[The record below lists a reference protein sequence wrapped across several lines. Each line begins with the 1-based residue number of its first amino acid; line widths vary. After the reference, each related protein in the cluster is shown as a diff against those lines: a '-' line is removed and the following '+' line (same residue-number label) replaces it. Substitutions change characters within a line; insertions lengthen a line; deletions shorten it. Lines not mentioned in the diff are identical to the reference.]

1 MTEIIETE
9 RLILR
14 KIEESDCEFVYSL
27 LNSPGW
33 LKYIGDRGI
42 KDLEDATT
50 YIRDKVLSLY
60 DQHGYGPYGVRT
72 KLNNSLIG
80 FCGLFKR
87 DFLEDADIGFAFL
100 PEHSGKGYA
109 IESAVSVL
117 DNARDVIGLK
127 RVSAITLEGNDRSI
141 NVLKKLGMSFKEKII
156 YPGSGEELLLYSIE
170 LTKYDS

>member
-14 KIEESDCEFVYSL
+14 KIEESDCEFVYKL

-42 KDLEDATT
+42 NNLEDAKI
-50 YIRDKVLSLY
+50 YIREKVVSLY

-109 IESAVSVL
+109 IESAVAVL
-117 DNARDVIGLK
+117 EYARDVIGL
-127 RVSAITLEGNDRSI
+127 RRIIAITLEQNERSI
-141 NVLKKLGMSFKEKII
+141 NVLNKLGMVFERKIQ
-156 YPGSGEELLLYSIE
+156 YPDGGEELIQFSIE
-170 LTKYDS
+170 LKGGHS

>member
-14 KIEESDCEFVYSL
+14 KIEESDCEFVYEL

-33 LKYIGDRGI
+33 LKYIGNRGMNS
-42 KDLEDATT
+42 LEDAKT
-50 YIRDKVLSLY
+50 YIREKAVSLY

-72 KLNNSLIG
+72 KLSNSLIG

-109 IESAVSVL
+109 IESAHAVL
-117 DNARDVIGLK
+117 EHARVVLGLK
-127 RVSAITLEGNDRSI
+127 RVTAITLEENERSI
-141 NVLKKLGMSFKEKII
+141 NVLNKLGMSFKEKII
-156 YPGSGEELLLYSIE
+156 YPGSGEELFLYSIE
-170 LTKYDS
+170 F

>member
-14 KIEESDCEFVYSL
+14 KIEESDCEFVYKL

-42 KDLEDATT
+42 NNLEDAKI
-50 YIRDKVLSLY
+50 YIREKVVSLY

-72 KLNNSLIG
+72 KVNKSLIG

-109 IESAVSVL
+109 IESALAVL
-117 DNARDVIGLK
+117 EYARYAIGLK
-127 RVSAITLEGNDRSI
+127 RILAITLEQNERSI
-141 NVLKKLGMSFKEKII
+141 NVLNKLGMVFERKIK
-156 YPGSGEELLLYSIE
+156 YPDSGEELIQFSIE
-170 LTKYDS
+170 LKGGHS

>member
-14 KIEESDCEFVYSL
+14 KIEESDCEFVYKL

-42 KDLEDATT
+42 NDLEDARN
-50 YIRDKVLSLY
+50 YIREKVVSLY

-109 IESAVSVL
+109 IESAVAVL
-117 DNARDVIGLK
+117 EYARDVIGL
-127 RVSAITLEGNDRSI
+127 RRIIAITLEQNERSI
-141 NVLKKLGMSFKEKII
+141 NVLNKLGMVFERKIQ
-156 YPGSGEELLLYSIE
+156 YPDGGEELIQFSIE
-170 LTKYDS
+170 LKGGHS

>member
-42 KDLEDATT
+42 KNLNDART
-50 YIRDKVLSLY
+50 YIRDIVKILY
-60 DQHGYGPYGVRT
+60 DQRGYGPYGVRT

-109 IESAVSVL
+109 IESASAVVEYAK
-117 DNARDVIGLK
+117 NVIGLK
-127 RVSAITLEGNDRSI
+127 RIIAITLEVNDRSI
-141 NVLKKLGMSFKEKII
+141 NVLKKLRMNFKEKII

-170 LTKYDS
+170 LTNNKS

>member
-42 KDLEDATT
+42 NSLEDAKT
-50 YIRDKVLSLY
+50 YIRDKVVSLY
-60 DQHGYGPYGVRT
+60 DQQGYGPYGVRT

-109 IESAVSVL
+109 IESAVAVL
-117 DNARDVIGLK
+117 EYARDVIGL
-127 RVSAITLEGNDRSI
+127 RRIIAITLEGNDRSI
-141 NVLKKLGMSFKEKII
+141 NILNKLGMSFKEKII

>member
-42 KDLEDATT
+42 NNLEDAKN
-50 YIRDKVLSLY
+50 YIREKVISLY
-60 DQHGYGPYGVRT
+60 DRHGYGPYGVRT

-80 FCGLFKR
+80 FCGLFR
-87 DFLEDADIGFAFL
+87 REFLEDPDIGFAFL

-109 IESAVSVL
+109 IESALAVL
-117 DNARDVIGLK
+117 EYARDILGLK
-127 RVSAITLEGNDRSI
+127 KVVAITLEENERSI
-141 NVLKKLGMSFKEKII
+141 NVLKKLGMNFKEKII

-170 LTKYDS
+170 F